1 MALQYV
7 ADANLQTVT
16 LGSNYTLGD
25 TSMVLTNGEGA
36 RLPSSGDFWI
46 MTPDTAPPNR
56 IIWKVTA
63 RSSDTLT
70 VVYDNSYG
78 ADANLTAGT
87 RLMWSLTAEA
97 LTQLKTDIA
106 GNYGTFANLPAATA
120 GVVRYDF
127 TDSPYSHAI
136 SDGSAWHY
144 FMSSAGE
151 VTPTAPASAWTG
163 NNVGSSSISDT
174 YGNIFATF
182 VHTVASL
189 ETYYKSFAGA
199 TFDIRGNLDWM
210 IGTDNFQRA
219 GIALLEGGASTKRY
233 FFGYRLQSLNYV
245 VETWSDDAGSSV
257 AQVASFGAANGNQ
270 GSGPKFRW
278 FRIVRDATN
287 LIFYL
292 GTGPSQDWI
301 QVYSVARNTFFSGA
315 PLYYGFSSW
324 RSGGGSGT
332 HYVWCNHLREH

>member
-7 ADANLQTVT
+7 ADVNLQTVT

-25 TSMVLTNGEGA
+25 TSMVLTTGQGA

-78 ADANLTAGT
+78 ADANLTTGT

-106 GNYGTFANLPAATA
+106 GTYGTFANLPAATA

-127 TDSPYSHAI
+127 AEPPYSHAI

-144 FMSSAGE
+144 FAAGCGE
-151 VTPTAPASAWTG
+151 VFPPDLSAYTAVNESSVVTTDTTFGGVIYKVAANATQQFRYRYAASPTPPYSKTFIISRASPGLVTLFGFGFGDTAGKTHFLGNSLGSVNWDDFRYDASNVFAGSGGALAGLDFVFTG
-163 NNVGSSSISDT
+163 APYMAVRITDDGANFSWSLSPNCGSSW
-174 YGNIFATF
+174 FP
-182 VHTVASL
+182 VRTVSR
-189 ETYYKSFAGA
+189 T
-199 TFDIRGNLDWM
+199 
-210 IGTDNFQRA
+210 
-219 GIALLEGGASTKRY
+219 
-233 FFGYRLQSLNYV
+233 V
-245 VETWSDDAGSSV
+245 
-257 AQVASFGAANGNQ
+257 
-270 GSGPKFRW
+270 
-278 FRIVRDATN
+278 
-287 LIFYL
+287 YL
-292 GTGPSQDWI
+292 GTPNKFLWGVINDTALAAQ
-301 QVYSVARNTFFSGA
+301 A
-315 PLYYGFSSW
+315 
-324 RSGGGSGT
+324 
-332 HYVWCNHLREH
+332 HLISIY